1 MSDSR
6 RIYNLDDKGM
16 TQEELAVTFAMTSRS
31 PEPFD
36 EIAERV
42 TAEKSAEFHE
52 RWVLGY
58 GHSSVAEHAV
68 LHLAVENISRLACDT
83 LEDNRLAS
91 YTEKSSRYQVMT
103 EAGFH
108 TPRELEAFP
117 HARSEFQETCRELF
131 RSYERLMNRVRE
143 HLQDTVPMEDEEA
156 AGTYRMR
163 VRRMATDA
171 CRAVL
176 PAATLTNV
184 GITVN
189 ARAAAHMIS
198 KLLSSE
204 LEEERSIGEELL
216 REGRVTVPTLLKHA
230 ERSSYV
236 TEARRV
242 QKRLADPAAGSEPGS
257 PGATLLEF
265 DGEAERK
272 LAAALL
278 YRNSRESYSTL
289 AQRVERMSD
298 EKMADV
304 IDRCTEYLGDHDAPL
319 RELEHINYMFE
330 FTLDYGAYREFKRHR
345 LQTSS
350 DQRPGMEAGFS
361 IPPLVREAGAAGE
374 FLTAVWK
381 AEKTHWELD
390 RMGFPHLA
398 PYLLTHAHHRR
409 ALTSLNLRQLY
420 HLLKLRTSPQAH
432 EAIRGP
438 MQQALQQLREVHPAL
453 FRHLRLRK

>member
-6 RIYNLDDKGM
+6 RIYNLDNTGM

-83 LEDNRLAS
+83 LEDSRLAS

-131 RSYERLMNRVRE
+131 RSYQSLMNQVRE
-143 HLQDTVPMEDEEA
+143 HLQDTAPLEDGETPGA
-156 AGTYRMR
+156 HRMR

-184 GITVN
+184 GVTVN
-189 ARAAAHMIS
+189 AREAAHMIS

-204 LEEERSIGEELL
+204 LQEERDIGEELL

-230 ERSSYV
+230 EPSEYLRQ
-236 TEARRV
+236 TRRT
-242 QKRLADPAAGSEPGS
+242 QERKNEPKAGSEPSS

-265 DGEAERK
+265 EGDAERK
-272 LAAALL
+272 LATALL
-278 YRNSRESYSTL
+278 YRNSRESHSTL
-289 AQRVERMSD
+289 AQRVHRMSD
-298 EKMADV
+298 ERVTDV
-304 IDRCTEYLGDHDAPL
+304 IDRCTEHLGDHDAPL
-319 RELEHINYMFE
+319 RDLEHINYMFE

-345 LQTSS
+345 IQTSS
-350 DQRPGMEAGFS
+350 DQQPGVEAGFS
-361 IPPLVREAGAAGE
+361 IPPLVREAGAASE

-381 AEKTHWELD
+381 AEETHRRLN
-390 RMGFPHLA
+390 GAFHNLA

-409 ALTSLNLRQLY
+409 VLTSVNLRQLY

-432 EAIRGP
+432 ESIRGP
-438 MQQALQQLREVHPAL
+438 MQQALEQVREVHPAL
-453 FRHLRLRK
+453 FRHLRLRE